1 MVNSLTFRRAQED
14 DFAPMLDLL
23 RDLHV
28 EDISTTREQLKIV
41 WKEIMENDGIRHYLA
56 EADSIP
62 VAACHLV
69 VVPNLTRGARAYG
82 VIENVV
88 TKKEFRLQGIG
99 TRLLRH
105 VLKEAWALGCYKV
118 MLMTGSRRE
127 EVHQFYEKSGFK
139 AGVKTAFVAKSEGT

>member
-1 MVNSLTFRRAQED
+1 MDNLTFRRAKEN
-14 DFAPMLDLL
+14 DFAPLLDLL

-28 EDISTTREQLKIV
+28 EDIPTTREQSKIV
-41 WKEIMENDGIRHYLA
+41 WKEIMANAGIRHYLA
-56 EADSIP
+56 EVDGIP

-69 VVPNLTRGARAYG
+69 VVPNLTRGARPYG

-105 VLKEAWALGCYKV
+105 VLMEAWALGCYNV

-127 EVHQFYEKSGFK
+127 EVHQFYKKAGFK
-139 AGVKTAFVAKSEGT
+139 LGIKTAFVAKPEGI